1 MKKAIVTGI
10 TGQDAAYLAKLLLG
24 KNYKVYGTY
33 KKEKNVDFWRIAELE
48 IEHHPHLELI
58 EYDLLDLDATMEM
71 LKLLKPD
78 EIYNLA
84 AQSHVAKSFEE
95 PVKTASATGL
105 GVLHILEAIRYVDTN
120 IKLFQASSSEIFGK
134 THIYP
139 QTEETKFYPRN
150 PYGVSKAF
158 AHMMSINYRETYGIF
173 VCIGILY
180 NHESSLRGEEFVTRK
195 ITSSVAKIKLGQLD
209 VLKLGNLDAKRDWG
223 YAQEYVEAMHLM
235 MQEEVPQIYIL
246 ATGRVQTVRDFVTM
260 AFKAV
265 AIELEFSGSGENE
278 FAIDVQTG
286 KVVLEVNPIFYRPLE
301 EELLIGNPKKIKERL
316 GWQAK
321 SSLEEICKTMVE
333 ADLKRNVKHEL

>member
-10 TGQDAAYLAKLLLG
+10 TGQDAAYLAKLLLS

-33 KKEKNVDFWRIAELE
+33 KKENDLSFWRLQELGVE
-48 IEHHPHLELI
+48 DHPHLELL
-58 EYDLLDLDATMEM
+58 EYDLLDLDATMDM
-71 LKLLKPD
+71 FKSLKPD
-78 EIYNLA
+78 EVYNLA
-84 AQSHVAKSFEE
+84 AQSHVPKSFEAPIE
-95 PVKTASATGL
+95 TVGATGL

-173 VCIGILY
+173 ACIGILY
-180 NHESSLRGEEFVTRK
+180 NHESPLRGEAFVTRK

-223 YAQEYVEAMHLM
+223 YAQEYAQAMYLM
-235 MQEEVPQIYIL
+235 MQEEVPQTYIL
-246 ATGRVQTVRDFVTM
+246 ATNRVQTVRDFVIM

-265 AIELEFSGSGENE
+265 DIELEFRGSDENE
-278 FAIDVQTG
+278 FAIDLKTR

-301 EELLIGNPKKIKERL
+301 KELLIGNPKKIQERL

-321 SSLEEICKTMVE
+321 TSLEEICKIMLK
-333 ADLKRNVKHEL
+333 ADLERCLR

>member
-10 TGQDAAYLAKLLLG
+10 TGQDAAYLAKLLLS

-33 KKEKNVDFWRIAELE
+33 KKENDLSFWRLQELGVE
-48 IEHHPHLELI
+48 DHPHLELL
-58 EYDLLDLDATMEM
+58 EYDLLDLDATMDM
-71 LKLLKPD
+71 FKSLKPD
-78 EIYNLA
+78 EVYNLA
-84 AQSHVAKSFEE
+84 AQSHVPKSFEAPIE
-95 PVKTASATGL
+95 TVGATGL

-158 AHMMSINYRETYGIF
+158 AHMMTINYRETYGIF
-173 VCIGILY
+173 ACIGILY
-180 NHESSLRGEEFVTRK
+180 NHESPLRGEAFVTRK

-223 YAQEYVEAMHLM
+223 YAQEYAQAMHLM
-235 MQEEVPQIYIL
+235 MQEEVPQTYIL
-246 ATGRVQTVRDFVTM
+246 ATNRVQTVRDFVIM

-265 AIELEFSGSGENE
+265 DIELEFSGSGENE
-278 FAIDVQTG
+278 FARDVKTG

-301 EELLIGNPKKIKERL
+301 KELLIGNPKKIQERL

-321 SSLEEICKTMVE
+321 TSLEEICKIMVE